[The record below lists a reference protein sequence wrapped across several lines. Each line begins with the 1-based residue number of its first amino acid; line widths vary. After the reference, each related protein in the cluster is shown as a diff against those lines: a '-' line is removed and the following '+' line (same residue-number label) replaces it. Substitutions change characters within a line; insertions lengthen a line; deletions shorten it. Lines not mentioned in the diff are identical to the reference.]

1 MNLLLRNTL
10 YKMHRLS
17 YILVAIISLLYGC
30 TGGDAY
36 HEPHC
41 EEDLSGLVL
50 ATSNGSYYQQKY
62 ENRPDVRLFLTSTEA
77 DGVQAVRQGHADVYV
92 SDEVMLT
99 KADLQR
105 LGMKKAFVGDE
116 CFDVAFAIKK
126 GNTELAA
133 QLNAFLASVPIHDIV
148 DYWINGGDAVEEPAY
163 TITPGAEPIRCACAV
178 NIAPVC
184 YLGDGGR
191 WEGFDADIL
200 QRFAHSVGRPCEL
213 SFQDVGAAIMAIN
226 TGKADVFSGC
236 LFTTEERQKS
246 MDFTN
251 PYYKCHPGYFIV
263 DHSSDAHMGLGE
275 RIQMNLIKENRIKL
289 IWDGLV
295 ETVKITFFAILLG
308 TILGIGV
315 CACRRSKRRWVRG
328 LADLYGDFINGIPTL
343 VLLLILF
350 YVVFANSDMSA
361 SLVAIVAF
369 AMCFASSA
377 GSIFDTS
384 ISAVPKGQTEAG
396 LSLGFTPF
404 KTFMGIV
411 FPQALRKGL
420 PLYTSECISL
430 LKNTSIVGYIA
441 ISDLTRASDLIR
453 SRTFDALIPLLV
465 ITIIYFI
472 LAWLIRKTL
481 NLCLLR
487 K

>member
-1 MNLLLRNTL
+1 MKMYRLTLLLL
-10 YKMHRLS
+10 AFAGLLS
-17 YILVAIISLLYGC
+17 ACS
-30 TGGDAY
+30 GGEDFR
-36 HEPHC
+36 EPKS

-50 ATSNGSYYQQKY
+50 AASNGSYYQQKY
-62 ENRPDVRLFLTSTEA
+62 EKRTDVQLFLVANEA

-99 KADLQR
+99 KADMKR

-116 CFDVAFAIKK
+116 CFDVAFAIRK
-126 GNTELAA
+126 GNTEIAE
-133 QLNAFLASVPIHDIV
+133 QLNAFLASAPLEDITN
-148 DYWINGGDAVEEPAY
+148 YWINGGPYVEEPAY
-163 TITPGAEPIRCACAV
+163 TIPEGAKPLRFVCAV
-178 NIAPVC
+178 NIAPISYV
-184 YLGDGGR
+184 GEGGK
-191 WEGFDADIL
+191 WQGLDVDIL
-200 QRFAHSVGRPCEL
+200 QRFAHSVGRPFEMQ
-213 SFQDVGAAIMAIN
+213 FMDVGSAIMAIN

-236 LFTTEERQKS
+236 LFITEERQKS
-246 MDFTN
+246 MDFST

-263 DHSSDAHMGLGE
+263 DHSRDARMGLGE
-275 RIQMNLIKENRIKL
+275 RIHMNLIKENRIKL

-295 ETVKITFFAILLG
+295 ETIKITFFAILLG

-350 YVVFANSDMSA
+350 YVVFANSGMSA
-361 SLVAIVAF
+361 TLVAIIAF

-377 GSIFDTS
+377 GNIFDTS

-420 PLYTSECISL
+420 PLYTGECISL

-441 ISDLTRASDLIR
+441 IADLTRASDLIR